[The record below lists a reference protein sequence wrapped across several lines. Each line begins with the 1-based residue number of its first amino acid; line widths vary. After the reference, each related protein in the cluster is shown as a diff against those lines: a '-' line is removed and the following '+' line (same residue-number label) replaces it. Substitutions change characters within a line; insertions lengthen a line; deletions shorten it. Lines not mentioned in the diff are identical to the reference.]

1 MIVTLDD
8 LHKVR
13 QEYDKKKIVLA
24 TGTFDL
30 FHYEHVMY
38 LEKAKEKGDI
48 LVVAVKSNSG
58 AMLKGPNRP
67 IIDETHRISIVDAI
81 RYVDYSVIAAYD
93 DSIRPSLAYDNDD
106 QRQWLIMFES
116 IFEALRPDI
125 LYHENNSTLQS
136 ARDRAFK
143 VYGVQGVLKK
153 RGESISTSKIVEK
166 LEHLSAS

>member
-1 MIVTLDD
+1 MIVTLDE

-13 QEYDKKKIVLA
+13 ENTDKKIVLA

-38 LEKAKEKGDI
+38 LEEAKKKGDI

-58 AMLKGPNRP
+58 ARLKGPHRP

-81 RYVDYSVIAAYD
+81 RFVDYSVIANYD
-93 DSIRPSLAYDNDD
+93 DSVRPSLAYDNET

-116 IFEALRPDI
+116 VFEALRPDI
-125 LYHENNSTLQS
+125 LYHESNVPLQS
-136 ARDRAFK
+136 ARERAFK
-143 VYGVQGVLKK
+143 VYGIQGIPKK
-153 RGESISTSKIVEK
+153 RGESISTSSIVEK
-166 LEHLSAS
+166 LSHLSAS